1 MKRMLLIILVLR
13 ITVAYSNE
21 KNEEKYVVYYFGATD
36 CGYCNIPENIEN
48 VKKIKVEFSQKY
60 IDKTVKYVMVCFDN
74 DIEQGI
80 KFIKKYGYWD
90 EISIGQ
96 RYYNE
101 LSLQCLNKTKIPGV
115 PHIIVYKDIYSSVSK
130 WSIPVIKK
138 RDILVDL
145 VCGNEINEW
154 IKNGYPLEKLD

>member
-1 MKRMLLIILVLR
+1 MKRMLLLILVVT

-21 KNEEKYVVYYFGATD
+21 ESEEKYVVYYFGATD

-60 IDKTVKYVMVCFDN
+60 INKKVKYVMVCFDN

-90 EISIGQ
+90 EVSVGQ
-96 RYYNE
+96 RYYND
-101 LSLQCLNKTKIPGV
+101 LSLQCLNKTKIPGL
-115 PHIIVYKDIYSSVSK
+115 PHIIVYNDIYSSLSE

-145 VCGNEINEW
+145 VGGKEINEW
-154 IKNGYPLEKLD
+154 IQNGYPLENLD